1 MEAPTRGIKS
11 WPLKLRVRSQIMR
24 ETFEKMLKNNCTNL
38 RWKNFKTSMS

>member
-24 ETFEKMLKNNCTNL
+24 ETFEKMLKNTVL
-38 RWKNFKTSMS
+38 ILDGKISKLQ